1 MGRLVT
7 RLRLERAEH
16 VEVKGAREGQSRVRK
31 RREEVGRGLAE
42 PGAPRAEDLAWVP
55 SLRTLGPPPH

>member
-1 MGRLVT
+1 MGRVAT
-7 RLRLERAEH
+7 HLRLKRAEH
-16 VEVKGAREGQSRVRK
+16 MEVKEAHEGQSRERK
-31 RREEVGRGLAE
+31 RCEEAGMGLAE